1 MQARDIHLNS
11 CDGEARPLELSSAD
25 SVDFDKSIDNGIS
38 IVIVIDNGFSIDNGI
53 NIDNGISV
61 CHGGREKVIHKFQGP
76 TRRNPLLASSPT
88 LWLFLHTVR
97 ISSPVLPSTQKL
109 LDALPLDH

>member
-53 NIDNGISV
+53 NIDSGISV
-61 CHGGREKVIHKFQGP
+61 SHGTGESDKCQGP
-76 TRRNPLLASSPT
+76 QGGTSPLQA
-88 LWLFLHTVR
+88 
-97 ISSPVLPSTQKL
+97 
-109 LDALPLDH
+109 A

>member
-1 MQARDIHLNS
+1 MQARDIHVKS
-11 CDGEARPLELSSAD
+11 CDGEALRPPELSSAD

-38 IVIVIDNGFSIDNGI
+38 IVIAIDHGI

-61 CHGGREKVIHKFQGP
+61 SHGGREKVINSKAPQGETP
-76 TRRNPLLASSPT
+76 LASSPT

-97 ISSPVLPSTQKL
+97 ISSPILPSI
-109 LDALPLDH
+109 